1 MKSQDQLGKASHRNA
16 PTVDAMLQYAAAA
29 LQNGLAQE
37 TERIARDVLTQRR
50 NHPRALELL
59 GVALLE
65 QRRPAEAIAPLERCV
80 HARHDAASETYLAL
94 AFLAV
99 GRADESMKLLQRA
112 TGRRPPFPP
121 AFYELGKLLR
131 QQHRYAEAET
141 VLKRGMEAA
150 PSVAEFP
157 LTLGG
162 VLLERGDME
171 GAKHAFAKALAI
183 APGLTAALQ
192 GLVYSLKESGDFHAA
207 LEQARQ
213 AFARNPSDTTSH
225 LLVATCLLE
234 LGKSEEAT
242 EQLRTLVGASP
253 KLLGKAL
260 RAFTDVGNGRLW
272 LKPSAAAEFLGVKR
286 QG

>member
-1 MKSQDQLGKASHRNA
+1 
-16 PTVDAMLQYAAAA
+16 
-29 LQNGLAQE
+29 
-37 TERIARDVLTQRR
+37 
-50 NHPRALELL
+50 
-59 GVALLE
+59 LLE

-80 HARHDAASETYLAL
+80 HARRDAASETHLAL

-99 GRADESMKLLQRA
+99 GRSDESMTLLQRA
-112 TGRRPPFPP
+112 TERQPPFPP
-121 AFYELGKLLR
+121 AFFELGKLLR
-131 QQHRYAEAET
+131 QQHRFAEAET
-141 VLKRGMEAA
+141 VLKRAMEVA
-150 PSVAEFP
+150 PGVAEFP

-192 GLVYSLKESGDFHAA
+192 GLAYSLKDSGDFHAA
-207 LEQARQ
+207 LERARQ
-213 AFARNPSDTTSH
+213 AFARDPSDANSH

-242 EQLRTLVGASP
+242 EQLRILVGASP

-260 RAFTDVGNGRLW
+260 RAFTDVGHGRLW
-272 LKPSAAAEFLGVKR
+272 VKPSAAAEFLGVKR